1 MRTPSLLVA
10 IVTSLTSLS
19 IAPPAAADIVYLSQL
34 REIRADA
41 FVNGQ
46 PQGGSDMAPNFAD
59 WESSIT
65 RTFPGQNRIATASQ
79 NSRLLSDAILFTG
92 AGSVSFGQPD
102 VPVVEGRAASTLD
115 VRFRLDSEMPFRID
129 HAHTSMS
136 TSPNFSGRLARAR
149 LTGRAGLI
157 FEWSESQDLPNTW
170 PSTPYFGILMPG
182 DYQVELTVSATRS
195 TPTGSFGASSASA
208 SFAMS
213 IPSVGGAGLAGVSL
227 LALRR
232 RPRR

>member
-1 MRTPSLLVA
+1 MLNPLLLLAVLVFA
-10 IVTSLTSLS
+10 AGLPAVR
-19 IAPPAAADIVYLSQL
+19 AAADIVYLSQL

-59 WESSIT
+59 WESTIT

-79 NSRLLSDAILFTG
+79 ASRLLPNAIEMTG
-92 AGSVSFGQPD
+92 SASVSFGQPD
-102 VPVVEGRAASTLD
+102 VPVVEGNATSTLL
-115 VRFRLDSEMPFRID
+115 VTFRLDSETPFRID

-149 LTGRAGLI
+149 LTGLSGLI

-170 PSTPYFGILMPG
+170 PTTPYLGALTPG
-182 DYQVELTVSATRS
+182 DYVLQIQVIATRS
-195 TPTGSFGASSASA
+195 TPTGSFGSSSASA

-213 IPSVGGAGLAGVSL
+213 IPPVGGASFGTAAALF
-227 LALRR
+227 ALRR
-232 RPRR
+232 RPSR